1 MTPEERDTTG
11 PDLEGEPD
19 QPGTGRPRPRSGP
32 DGGQPAPP
40 APVTPDAYERIAS
53 QIEEDVE
60 APLPWRTIAK
70 RTVALLVAGITIYLV
85 FPSLA
90 EVFSSFPKL
99 TSLDPI
105 WFTLALAFEV
115 GHFVC
120 TIGLQRIALGTK
132 AWFSVSTSQLAGNSI
147 SLVVPGGAAV
157 GAATQFRMLAKAGND
172 TTAAVGGLT
181 VFSLLQIGGL
191 LALPIF
197 VLPAILAGTPIARS
211 LEYTALLG
219 LVAFFL
225 FAGFGAAVLALDRPM
240 CWVGQVV
247 QMARNRLR
255 RHAAPM
261 TDLPDR
267 LVRER
272 NRIRAVL
279 GRRWK
284 AATLLSSGRLLLDYG
299 CLLASIRATGAKPN
313 PSLVLLAY
321 AVAKLLALIPITPGG
336 LGIVEAGLSG
346 LLIVAG
352 VPGGDAVVATL
363 AYRLISYWLPIF
375 VGPFAYLAFRAR
387 YGKPGDSGEGAGG
400 TGPAL
405 AEG

>member
-1 MTPEERDTTG
+1 VTPEERDATE
-11 PDLEGEPD
+11 PDLDPELEPEV
-19 QPGTGRPRPRSGP
+19 PATRARPPSGP
-32 DGGQPAPP
+32 VGAEPAPD
-40 APVTPDAYERIAS
+40 TPDAYERIAS
-53 QIEEDVE
+53 RLEEDVE
-60 APLPWRTIAK
+60 SPLPWRTIAK
-70 RTVALLVAGITIYLV
+70 RTVALLIAGITIYLV

-99 TSLDPI
+99 TSLQPI
-105 WFTLALAFEV
+105 WFTLAFAFEV
-115 GHFVC
+115 AHFVC

-191 LALPIF
+191 LALPVF

-219 LVAFFL
+219 LVAFLL
-225 FAGFGAAVLALDRPM
+225 FAGFGTVVLALDGPM
-240 CWVGQVV
+240 RWTGRVV
-247 QMARNRLR
+247 QMTRNRLR
-255 RHAAPM
+255 RNAPPM
-261 TDLPDR
+261 TGLPER
-267 LVRER
+267 LMRER
-272 NRIRAVL
+272 NRIRKVL

-299 CLLASIRATGAKPN
+299 CLLATIRATGARPN

-346 LLIVAG
+346 LLILAG

-363 AYRLISYWLPIF
+363 AYRIISYWLPIF
-375 VGPFAYLAFRAR
+375 VGPFAYLAFRMR
-387 YGKPGDSGEGAGG
+387 YGKPGDSPGEGAGG

-405 AEG
+405 AGG

>member
-1 MTPEERDTTG
+1 VTPDEQDDTEPELESGRAPSTG
-11 PDLEGEPD
+11 EGAAPGPELSEPE
-19 QPGTGRPRPRSGP
+19 
-32 DGGQPAPP
+32 
-40 APVTPDAYERIAS
+40 TPDAYERIARG
-53 QIEEDVE
+53 IEEDVDK
-60 APLPWRTIAK
+60 PLPWRTIAK
-70 RTVALLVAGITIYLV
+70 RAATLLVAGITIYLV

-90 EVFSSFPKL
+90 AVFSSFPKL
-99 TSLDPI
+99 TALDPI
-105 WFTLALAFEV
+105 WFTLAFALEV
-115 GHFVC
+115 AHFVC

-132 AWFSVSTSQLAGNSI
+132 AWFSVATSQLAGNSI
-147 SLVVPGGAAV
+147 SLIVPGGAAV
-157 GAATQFRMLAKAGND
+157 GAATQFRMLAASGND
-172 TTAAVGGLT
+172 TAAAVGGLT

-197 VLPAILAGTPIARS
+197 VLPAIIAGTPIARS

-219 LVAFFL
+219 LVAFVL
-225 FAGFGAAVLALDRPM
+225 FAGFGAAVLVLDAPM
-240 CWVGQVV
+240 RWAGRVV
-247 QMARNRLR
+247 QAARNRWR
-255 RHAAPM
+255 RNAAPM

-272 NRIRAVL
+272 NRIRDVL
-279 GRRWK
+279 GQRWK

-375 VGPFAYLAFRAR
+375 VGPFAYLAFRMR
-387 YGKPGDSGEGAGG
+387 YGKPGHGSSEGAGG
-400 TGPAL
+400 AGA
-405 AEG
+405 AFA

>member
-1 MTPEERDTTG
+1 VTPEERDAPETNQD
-11 PDLEGEPD
+11 PELEPD
-19 QPGTGRPRPRSGP
+19 GPAATQARAATPGS
-32 DGGQPAPP
+32 DEPAPD
-40 APVTPDAYERIAS
+40 TPDTYDRIARG
-53 QIEEDVE
+53 IEEDVE
-60 APLPWRTIAK
+60 TPLPWRTIAM
-70 RTVALLVAGITIYLV
+70 RTAEVLVAGVTIYLV

-105 WFTLALAFEV
+105 WFTLAFAFEV
-115 GHFVC
+115 AHFVC

-147 SLVVPGGAAV
+147 SLIVPGGAAV
-157 GAATQFRMLAKAGND
+157 GAATQFRMLSKAGHD
-172 TTAAVGGLT
+172 TAAAVGGLT

-191 LALPIF
+191 LALPLF
-197 VLPAILAGTPIARS
+197 VLPAILAGTPIARG

-219 LVAFFL
+219 LVAFL
-225 FAGFGAAVLALDRPM
+225 GFAGFSTAVLALDGPM
-240 CWVGQVV
+240 RWAGRVV
-247 QMARNRLR
+247 QVARNRFR
-255 RHAAPM
+255 RNAAPM
-261 TDLPDR
+261 TDLPER

-272 NRIRAVL
+272 NRIRNVL

-299 CLLASIRATGAKPN
+299 CLLATIRATGARPN

-321 AVAKLLALIPITPGG
+321 AVAKLLALVPITPGG
-336 LGIVEAGLSG
+336 LGLVEAGLSG
-346 LLIVAG
+346 LLILAG

-363 AYRLISYWLPIF
+363 AYRIISYWLPIL
-375 VGPFAYLAFRAR
+375 VGPFAYIAFRMR
-387 YGKPGDSGEGAGG
+387 YGKPGQSSSEGAGG

-405 AEG
+405 AKG

>member
-1 MTPEERDTTG
+1 MTPQERDPAEAD
-11 PDLEGEPD
+11 PDAERALPASPAGAR
-19 QPGTGRPRPRSGP
+19 GRAASERGYEAS
-32 DGGQPAPP
+32 A
-40 APVTPDAYERIAS
+40 TPDAYERIATR
-53 QIEEDVE
+53 IEEDVE
-60 APLPWRTIAK
+60 SPLPWRTIAK
-70 RTVALLVAGITIYLV
+70 RTVAVLVTGITLYLV

-105 WFTLALAFEV
+105 WFTLAFAFEV
-115 GHFVC
+115 AHFVC
-120 TIGLQRIALGTK
+120 TIGLQRIALATK
-132 AWFSVSTSQLAGNSI
+132 AWFSVSTSQLAGNAI

-157 GAATQFRMLAKAGND
+157 GAATQFRMLATAGND
-172 TTAAVGGLT
+172 TAAAVGGLT

-191 LALPIF
+191 LALPVF
-197 VLPAILAGTPIARS
+197 VLPAIVAGTPIARG

-219 LVAFFL
+219 LVAFVL
-225 FAGFGAAVLALDRPM
+225 FAGFGTIVLALDGPM
-240 CWVGQVV
+240 RWAGHVV
-247 QMARNRLR
+247 QLVRNRLR
-255 RHAAPM
+255 RNATPM
-261 TDLPDR
+261 TDLPER

-272 NRIRAVL
+272 NRIRDVL

-352 VPGGDAVVATL
+352 VPGGAAVVATL
-363 AYRLISYWLPIF
+363 AYRIISYWLPIF
-375 VGPFAYLAFRAR
+375 VGPFAYFAFRLR
-387 YGKPGDSGEGAGG
+387 YGKPGQDAGG
-400 TGPAL
+400 GADDTGA
-405 AEG
+405 AFAGG